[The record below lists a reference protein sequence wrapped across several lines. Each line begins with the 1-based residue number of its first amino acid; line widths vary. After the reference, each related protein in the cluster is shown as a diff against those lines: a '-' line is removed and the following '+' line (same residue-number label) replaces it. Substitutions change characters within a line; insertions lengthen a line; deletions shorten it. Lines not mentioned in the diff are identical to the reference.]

1 MAFCSRVVTG
11 RETDAKGNNHV
22 SGGNRCYG
30 EKVTGQERKWEV
42 GVQGPAR
49 GLSSLEPW
57 GPGEGLDFT

>member
-1 MAFCSRVVTG
+1 MQKGIIMSLVATG
-11 RETDAKGNNHV
+11 VN
-22 SGGNRCYG
+22 G

-42 GVQGPAR
+42 GVQGPAC